1 MDIIAMKYRT
11 LLFDALRLHFDEHL
25 SRLDVGRR
33 LGIPKSTICD
43 LFVRFKKQ
51 GISCPLP
58 DSMTPN
64 KLESLLYPARITA
77 DIIELPG
84 IPEPA
89 LVEEPVVRKRP
100 RRPNF
105 PHEFKITLAEKSLQP
120 GANVAQLAQE
130 HGINDNL
137 LFNWRNLY
145 KRGLLRP
152 RDDGTLLLPVTLTD
166 ITVPA
171 GPSAPTMPQAAAR
184 EACCELELPCGIL
197 RIRGELT
204 PELLRMLIDEMK
216 AGAQ

>member
-1 MDIIAMKYRT
+1 MKYRT
-11 LLFDALRLHFDEHL
+11 RLLDALRLHFDEHIPK
-25 SRLDVGRR
+25 LDVGRR

-51 GISCPLP
+51 GISWPLP
-58 DSMTPN
+58 DSMTSD

-77 DIIELPG
+77 NITERRD
-84 IPEPA
+84 IPEPVMA
-89 LVEEPVVRKRP
+89 EEPVVHKRS

-105 PHEFKITLAEKSLQP
+105 PHEFKITLAEKSLLP
-120 GANVAQLAQE
+120 GTNVAQLARE

-152 RDDGTLLLPVTLTD
+152 RNDVTLLLPVTVAET
-166 ITVPA
+166 TVPA
-171 GPSAPTMPQAAAR
+171 EQSESAMPQPAAR
-184 EACCELELPCGIL
+184 EPCCELELPCGIL

-204 PELLRMLIDEMK
+204 PELLRMLIGEMK